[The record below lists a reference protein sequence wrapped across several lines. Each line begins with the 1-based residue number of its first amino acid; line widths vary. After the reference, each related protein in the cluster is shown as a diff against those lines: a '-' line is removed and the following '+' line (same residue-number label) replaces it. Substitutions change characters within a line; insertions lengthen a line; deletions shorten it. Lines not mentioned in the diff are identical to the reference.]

1 MTTWFTEEEKEQF
14 RKDLDAIKNLPV
26 EQRTSYQVK
35 FLQAGRERGSDDHFQ
50 RSGDSVYDQLLAS
63 ERESAD
69 RSKNGKP
76 KRNKSGR
83 NRRRRTDGEVFSA
96 KNSFK
101 KPEGW

>member
-26 EQRTSYQVK
+26 DQRTSYQVR
-35 FLQAGRERGSDDHFQ
+35 FLQAGRADGSDDNFQ

-63 ERESAD
+63 EREPAD
-69 RSKNGKP
+69 RSKNGKL
-76 KRNKSGR
+76 KRNKSRR
-83 NRRRRTDGEVFSA
+83 NRRRGIDGEVFSA
-96 KNSFK
+96 KGGFK